1 MAPAANRRRR
11 PEPTTAGV
19 SPGITAGAA
28 GTAVGALLLTPGAG
42 ADRNQ
47 RTLVAIEKAVAPL
60 PCSRVDFPYRLRG
73 SRAPD
78 RAPVAVA
85 HLRLEAQQLI
95 AACGI
100 EPDRLVLGGRSY
112 GGRMCSM
119 AVAEGLPAAGLILLS
134 YPLHPPGKPAKLR
147 VEHFPLLDVPVL
159 MISGRNDPFGSPAE
173 FEEHL
178 AAIPGPVT
186 TVWLGGGHAPTGGD
200 GPITAAVLAWLAA
213 L

>member
-1 MAPAANRRRR
+1 MAADETDRPGRRSVR
-11 PEPTTAGV
+11 
-19 SPGITAGAA
+19 AGASTGA
-28 GTAVGALLLTPGAG
+28 GALLLTPGAG

-47 RTLVAIEKAVAPL
+47 RTLLAIEKAVAPM

-78 RAPVAVA
+78 RPPVAVA
-85 HLRLEAQQLI
+85 HLRVEAQRLV
-95 AACGI
+95 ADSGI

-134 YPLHPPGKPAKLR
+134 YPLHPPGKPANLR
-147 VEHFPLLDVPVL
+147 VQHFPLLRVPVL
-159 MISGRNDPFGSPAE
+159 MISGKNDPFGSPAE
-173 FEEHL
+173 FEEQV
-178 AAIPGPVT
+178 AAIPGPVS

-200 GPITAAVLAWLAA
+200 GPITSAVLSWLAG

>member
-1 MAPAANRRRR
+1 VPKA
-11 PEPTTAGV
+11 EPSGSRA
-19 SPGITAGAA
+19 
-28 GTAVGALLLTPGAG
+28 GALLLTPGAG

-78 RAPVAVA
+78 RPPVAVA
-85 HLRLEAQQLI
+85 HLRLAAEQLVV
-95 AACGI
+95 AAGV
-100 EPDRLVLGGRSY
+100 EPGRLVLGGRSY

-134 YPLHPPGKPAKLR
+134 YPLHPPGKPANLR
-147 VEHFPLLDVPVL
+147 VEHFPLLSVPVL
-159 MISGRNDPFGSPAE
+159 MISGRSDPFGSPAE
-173 FEEHL
+173 FAEQVK
-178 AAIPGPVT
+178 AIPGPVS

-200 GPITAAVLAWLAA
+200 GPITAAVLDWLAA